1 MNDTKKERR
10 KAEKRLFFL
19 LGLDEDDCP
28 TSEDDEDEKDLGR
41 PKQKSWEELCEI
53 VDRKQA
59 WEQQLQRNRRFSLEL
74 KLLEIKISLEQ
85 QSRRFASLEENQGV
99 KCEFSEQ
106 STGDEPFVEEYATPQ
121 EKCGEYQ
128 QQADENFVMA
138 LSSPFLSERFKG
150 LIDWTKFDEL
160 KQDLQRTAGNV
171 KVLNEEDSSIM
182 ESKYSKLV
190 ETPSHA
196 NSVIDSCSCVL
207 SRYVRLHEER
217 LQKLTGEKN
226 FPRTCSGEWL
236 QWEMEDGNRTRIWD
250 PGGS

>member
-74 KLLEIKISLEQ
+74 DLLKIKISLEQ
-85 QSRRFASLEENQGV
+85 EQNLESRRFASLEETRSIH
-99 KCEFSEQ
+99 SEMKVSKPGAVEDCIQ
-106 STGDEPFVEEYATPQ
+106 LEASMLLVENDSEANRLSDSTD
-121 EKCGEYQ
+121 
-128 QQADENFVMA
+128 
-138 LSSPFLSERFKG
+138 
-150 LIDWTKFDEL
+150 
-160 KQDLQRTAGNV
+160 NV

-190 ETPSHA
+190 ETPTHA

-207 SRYVRLHEER
+207 TRYVRLQEEQLR
-217 LQKLTGEKN
+217 KLSSDEGKIERPLMTYNILHAPVSISSRYRARRHDQDAGQALLAKRQTGDSS
-226 FPRTCSGEWL
+226 RV
-236 QWEMEDGNRTRIWD
+236 WD
-250 PGGS
+250 PGGT

>member
-1 MNDTKKERR
+1 MSEIAGNMQTIIAHMGAISRR
-10 KAEKRLFFL
+10 LEMLENIALNGMLEAIDGRL
-19 LGLDEDDCP
+19 
-28 TSEDDEDEKDLGR
+28 K
-41 PKQKSWEELCEI
+41 
-53 VDRKQA
+53 V
-59 WEQQLQRNRRFSLEL
+59 LE
-74 KLLEIKISLEQ
+74 S
-85 QSRRFASLEENQGV
+85 QSRRFASLEETRSIH
-99 KCEFSEQ
+99 SEMKVSKPGAVEDCIQ
-106 STGDEPFVEEYATPQ
+106 LEASMLLVENDSEANRLSDSTD
-121 EKCGEYQ
+121 
-128 QQADENFVMA
+128 
-138 LSSPFLSERFKG
+138 
-150 LIDWTKFDEL
+150 
-160 KQDLQRTAGNV
+160 NV

-207 SRYVRLHEER
+207 TRYVRLHEEQ